1 MAEFKVTVN
10 KQEFDIDLRSDQS
23 VLVNGTEYTVDFNRA
38 GINQY
43 SIIINNQIF
52 EINIKKDGL
61 NRFEAQYSND
71 IFEITVEDEK
81 DLLLK
86 QFNHQTETI
95 HKIINITAPMPGLV
109 LKIEVAVGQQ
119 INPGTGLIILEAM
132 KMENEIRSTVSG
144 IVKEIKIT
152 EKTPVEKGEIL
163 LILE

>member
-10 KQEFDIDLRSDQS
+10 KQEFDIDLRSNQS
-23 VLVNGTEYTVDFNRA
+23 ALVNGTEYTVDLNRA

-43 SIIINNQIF
+43 SIILNNQVF

-86 QFNHQTETI
+86 QFTHQSEAT

-109 LKIEVAVGQQ
+109 LKIEVEVGQQ
-119 INPGTGLIILEAM
+119 INL
-132 KMENEIRSTVSG
+132 
-144 IVKEIKIT
+144 
-152 EKTPVEKGEIL
+152 
-163 LILE
+163 